1 MDSKELVLANAGDDE
16 AELIM
21 RTIAGRSLVYFLLCR
36 PLIDLSITQ
45 FVSYISI
52 NVFFFAREYK
62 SNELF
67 EFDFLFRV

>member
-1 MDSKELVLANAGDDE
+1 M
-16 AELIM
+16 
-21 RTIAGRSLVYFLLCR
+21 VYLSLLCR

-52 NVFFFAREYK
+52 NVFFFARAEYK

-67 EFDFLFRV
+67 EFDF

>member
-1 MDSKELVLANAGDDE
+1 M
-16 AELIM
+16 
-21 RTIAGRSLVYFLLCR
+21 VYLSLLCR

-45 FVSYISI
+45 FVSFISI